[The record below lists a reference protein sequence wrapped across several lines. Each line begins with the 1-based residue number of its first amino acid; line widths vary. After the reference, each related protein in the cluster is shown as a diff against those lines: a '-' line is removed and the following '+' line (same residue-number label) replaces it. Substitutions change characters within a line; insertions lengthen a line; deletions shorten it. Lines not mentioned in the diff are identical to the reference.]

1 LDAPEDP
8 SLSGELGIAR
18 ATENTLEM
26 HVHRPHY
33 SEPGHCLID
42 GDSGKIHASIN
53 CGRSGLL
60 METII
65 TPRLVLDEALRRT
78 Q

>member
-18 ATENTLEM
+18 ATENTFEM
-26 HVHRPHY
+26 HAHRPHCTA
-33 SEPGHCLID
+33 PGHCLID
-42 GDSGKIHASIN
+42 GDSGKIHASID

-65 TPRLVLDEALRRT
+65 TLRFVF
-78 Q
+78 